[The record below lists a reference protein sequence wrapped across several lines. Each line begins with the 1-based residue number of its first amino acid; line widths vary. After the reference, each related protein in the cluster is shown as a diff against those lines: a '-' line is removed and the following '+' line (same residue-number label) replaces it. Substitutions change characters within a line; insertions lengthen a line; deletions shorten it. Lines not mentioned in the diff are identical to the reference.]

1 MKGLCV
7 QVSHM
12 GRGRERGVPVVGALW
27 TGTCLQLPEDADG
40 RAAPQGRIFLG
51 PFYSATFSFQER
63 DSTEAELT
71 LHSSLDDPN

>member
-1 MKGLCV
+1 M
-7 QVSHM
+7 
-12 GRGRERGVPVVGALW
+12 GALW

-40 RAAPQGRIFLG
+40 RAAQGRIFLG

-71 LHSSLDDPN
+71 LHLSLDDPN

>member
-1 MKGLCV
+1 M
-7 QVSHM
+7 
-12 GRGRERGVPVVGALW
+12 GALW

-71 LHSSLDDPN
+71 LHLSLDDPN